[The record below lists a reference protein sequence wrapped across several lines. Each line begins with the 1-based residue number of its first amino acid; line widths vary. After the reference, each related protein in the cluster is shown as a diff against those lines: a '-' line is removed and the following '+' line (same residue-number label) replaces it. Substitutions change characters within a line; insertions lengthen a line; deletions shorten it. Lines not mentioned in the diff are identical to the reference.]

1 MGTCSG
7 GSTGEAG
14 QGATSR
20 SSTGRGVVA
29 RGGDSAGRDARVWAT
44 GVTVL
49 REPEVLQQPQTQ
61 GALISSLDP
70 PGPPRSAESRASSP
84 FDGVCIG
91 CAIAIAIDA
100 ATLMGASP
108 FGLVSTHGTA
118 IAPR

>member
-1 MGTCSG
+1 
-7 GSTGEAG
+7 
-14 QGATSR
+14 
-20 SSTGRGVVA
+20 
-29 RGGDSAGRDARVWAT
+29 
-44 GVTVL
+44 VTVL

-84 FDGVCIG
+84 FDG
-91 CAIAIAIDA
+91 IDA